1 MKKTK
6 ETKAMSKKQTST
18 YFNPYATGGNTT
30 PKKKKSTYAGS
41 SKKTLQEVAP
51 KKVSKKQTASK
62 KTYVKKKTYN
72 DYGAYDEGY
81 ASSPDVR
88 RKQLQTHN
96 KLSKSQIERNRKRR
110 QKRFRNKLILVMLMT
125 TICVWGILK
134 VKEVFTKP
142 EVSTQV
148 VNTGTLDM
156 SEDYEGIVI
165 RNEKV
170 YNSEVAG
177 AIQYNIAEGEKIKKE
192 GIVYAVVSDE
202 AHLAEV
208 ETEKE
213 QVDSQIFNAADKRKD
228 ISYYQDEASVLAD
241 DFELKMEDYYKNIN
255 TLTTDYIYT
264 LRGQLDDNVK
274 DLTEL
279 YTKEQD
285 ALNTSVGEKAN
296 NIASNLEKY
305 KSVQKT
311 PESGVISYKM
321 DGQEALSYAEIE
333 KLDYSSYNKIF
344 KKTSSENLVT
354 TYVEKDQP
362 VYKLILDNT
371 WYIVSYVDIKQDS
384 AFTEGQ
390 NYALSFETLNEGEIN
405 FTLVSKV
412 EENNRLRLVFKTQE
426 QIGQFLTMRQ
436 VHFSIG
442 NKKESGLKIPLQ
454 AIVEQRLLKIPV
466 EYKIEKDNKVG
477 VQRKNGEV
485 IEFIELKPQSEQQD
499 MMYIL
504 QDVGNLNGLTVG
516 SKLINPVSGG
526 IYTIE
531 EFETAQG
538 VYVINGKI
546 AQFKKVD
553 IYVQNED
560 YALIRNN
567 GSSQLKEKDKIISN
581 PKNIKMDQLL
591 EDMTIKNE

>member
-1 MKKTK
+1 M
-6 ETKAMSKKQTST
+6 
-18 YFNPYATGGNTT
+18 
-30 PKKKKSTYAGS
+30 
-41 SKKTLQEVAP
+41 
-51 KKVSKKQTASK
+51 
-62 KTYVKKKTYN
+62 
-72 DYGAYDEGY
+72 
-81 ASSPDVR
+81 
-88 RKQLQTHN
+88 
-96 KLSKSQIERNRKRR
+96 
-110 QKRFRNKLILVMLMT
+110 
-125 TICVWGILK
+125 
-134 VKEVFTKP
+134 
-142 EVSTQV
+142 
-148 VNTGTLDM
+148 
-156 SEDYEGIVI
+156 
-165 RNEKV
+165 
-170 YNSEVAG
+170 
-177 AIQYNIAEGEKIKKE
+177 
-192 GIVYAVVSDE
+192 
-202 AHLAEV
+202 
-208 ETEKE
+208 
-213 QVDSQIFNAADKRKD
+213 
-228 ISYYQDEASVLAD
+228 
-241 DFELKMEDYYKNIN
+241 
-255 TLTTDYIYT
+255 
-264 LRGQLDDNVK
+264 
-274 DLTEL
+274 
-279 YTKEQD
+279 
-285 ALNTSVGEKAN
+285 GEKAN

-311 PESGVISYKM
+311 PESGIISYKM
-321 DGQEALSYAEIE
+321 DGQEALNYEAIE
-333 KLDYSSYNKIF
+333 TLDYSTYNKIF

-354 TYVEKDQP
+354 TYVEKDDP
-362 VYKLILDNT
+362 VYKLVLDNT
-371 WYIVSYVDIKQDS
+371 WYIVSYVDLKKGE

-436 VHFSIG
+436 VQFSIG
-442 NKKESGLKIPLQ
+442 NKNESGLKIPLQ

-485 IEFIELKPQSEQQD
+485 VEFIEIKPQSEQQD

-504 QDVGNLNGLTVG
+504 QDVGNLSGLTVG

-546 AQFKKVD
+546 AQFKKID